1 MQKECKYTKISNGR
15 IYIEELEKIGLLVIG
30 LQLLALCWVVNVSYF
45 VLISGCNGVKGN
57 VQGQM

>member
-1 MQKECKYTKISNGR
+1 MVKECKYTKISNGR
-15 IYIEELEKIGLLVIG
+15 MYNEELGEIRGVVIG